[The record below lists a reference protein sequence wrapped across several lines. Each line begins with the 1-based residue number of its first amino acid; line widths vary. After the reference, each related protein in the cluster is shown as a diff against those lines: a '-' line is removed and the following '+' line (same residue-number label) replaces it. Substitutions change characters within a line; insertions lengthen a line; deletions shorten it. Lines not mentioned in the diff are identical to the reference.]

1 MNDAIGHAGTYDPTV
16 HYFHCQKTVKVIFL
30 CRTLHLMRD
39 VIPPSDR
46 PLAETCGF
54 LIFFHQ
60 TPYPSGSPATFP
72 QRTHAILFYFCY
84 TDLS

>member
-39 VIPPSDR
+39 VIPPPTAR
-46 PLAETCGF
+46 RQKLADF
-54 LIFFHQ
+54 
-60 TPYPSGSPATFP
+60 
-72 QRTHAILFYFCY
+72 
-84 TDLS
+84 